1 MIRKLF
7 GGRDFGQ
14 GNIGSLF
21 IGIMVAAILGVGVAI
36 PVILDVINGSNVTGT
51 TKTVLD
57 LVPLFV
63 GLLLLVALA
72 GPLMRRVQ

>member
-1 MIRKLF
+1 MKLF
-7 GGRDFGQ
+7 SSLDRAQ

-36 PVILDVINGSNVTGT
+36 PVILDVINDSNVSGT
-51 TKTVLD
+51 TATVLD

>member
-1 MIRKLF
+1 MIA
-7 GGRDFGQ
+7 
-14 GNIGSLF
+14 
-21 IGIMVAAILGVGVAI
+21 VILGVSVAI
-36 PVILDVINGSNVTGT
+36 PVILDVINDSNVSGT
-51 TKTVLD
+51 TETVLD